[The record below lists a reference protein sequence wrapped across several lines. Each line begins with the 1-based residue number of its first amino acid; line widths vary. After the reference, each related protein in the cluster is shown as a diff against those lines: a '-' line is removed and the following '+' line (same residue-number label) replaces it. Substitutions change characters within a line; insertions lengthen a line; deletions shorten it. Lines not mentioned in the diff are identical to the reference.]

1 MGTARAICWRE
12 EWMTKPRIFLGS
24 SGGAATRQG
33 IRVTLSAPEYNKH
46 DTGARM
52 AELPTDGGAA

>member
-1 MGTARAICWRE
+1 
-12 EWMTKPRIFLGS
+12 MTKPRIFLGS